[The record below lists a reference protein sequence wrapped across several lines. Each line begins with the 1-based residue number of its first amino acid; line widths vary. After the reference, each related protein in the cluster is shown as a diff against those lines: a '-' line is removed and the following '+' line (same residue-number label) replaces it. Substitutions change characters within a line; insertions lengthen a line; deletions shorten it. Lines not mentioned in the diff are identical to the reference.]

1 MNHTKNN
8 RQLLLILLVVVM
20 ALAGCSGQAAPAA
33 PVEVPEVANLPVDL
47 EIETVN
53 NLRQQDGVYLLDVR
67 EDFEYA
73 EGHIPNTTLVPLT
86 TIPDNLDKIPRDK
99 TVIVVCRSGNRS
111 NQATQFLREQGF
123 DNVHNMLGGM
133 NAWQQAG
140 YEVVK

>member
-1 MNHTKNN
+1 MHQTKKFW
-8 RQLLLILLVVVM
+8 QLLLILLVLVT
-20 ALAGCSGQAAPAA
+20 ALVGCGGQAAPA
-33 PVEVPEVANLPVDL
+33 VEVQEVVNLPVDL

-53 NLRQQDGVYLLDVR
+53 NLRQRDDVYLLDVR

-73 EGHIPNTTLVPLT
+73 EGHIPNTTLVSLG
-86 TIPDNLDKIPRDK
+86 TIPDSLDEIPRDK

-140 YEVVK
+140 YDVAQ